1 MKKTKSKQKFKIKK
15 KIIIFLVL
23 FIILLALSFLCFRFI
38 LPNEKNSVN
47 IKDNIDNYSYTLD
60 DRDNKLFEKEYQKL
74 KTVLSKN
81 KLDYEEYAKGISKL
95 FILDFYTLN
104 NKISKYDVGG
114 LEFVNSDIR
123 DNFKLKSEDTIYN
136 YIGQIENKELP
147 EIENITVES
156 ITEED
161 ILFNSKNYTGYKIN
175 LTWNYTKKLGYDTK
189 GTIKVINNDNILEIV
204 EFIGE

>member
-15 KIIIFLVL
+15 KIILFLVL

>member
-15 KIIIFLVL
+15 KIIIFLAL